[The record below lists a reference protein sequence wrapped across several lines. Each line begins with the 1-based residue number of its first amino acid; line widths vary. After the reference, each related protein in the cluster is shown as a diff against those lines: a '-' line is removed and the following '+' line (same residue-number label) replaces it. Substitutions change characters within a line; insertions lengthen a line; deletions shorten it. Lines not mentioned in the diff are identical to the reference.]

1 MSLDASLKPSFEEL
15 TKPYLTALRV
25 GLIGRVPVDVEQA
38 FLSETEFWIE
48 RQTYDFFVQGSELED
63 AVKLA
68 IARHGSPRTLAIT
81 LSEEWFESGVDSPL
95 LRKVGRGNAIAG
107 TIFGFGNLVSI
118 VLLQL
123 ALFFPSDRA
132 NLPFS
137 PAVVRSV
144 VPESMPLPG
153 LDWQFLIPAAA
164 VFLLPVIL
172 GMIVGTQIPV
182 RASSAVYRA
191 MCPVVLSAFSL
202 GCLLLPN
209 TTGLLFALIQ
219 TVFWLPAGCLAAHL
233 TSTFARHRRAKTKRS
248 GSAAGPRTP
257 GSKPIGAT

>member
-15 TKPYLTALRV
+15 VQPYLADLEA
-25 GLIGRVPVDVEQA
+25 GLVGRVPRDVGQA
-38 FLSETEFWIE
+38 FVSETEFWIE
-48 RQTYDFFVQGSELED
+48 RQTYDFTLQGSELEE
-63 AVKLA
+63 AVNRA
-68 IARHGSPRTLAIT
+68 IARHGSAHALALT
-81 LSEEWFESGVDSPL
+81 LSEGWFESGVDSPL

-132 NLPFS
+132 KLPFS
-137 PAVVRSV
+137 PAMVRSV
-144 VPESMPLPG
+144 LPESMPLPD
-153 LDWQFLIPAAA
+153 LNWQFLVPAAA

-172 GMIVGTQIPV
+172 GMVAGLQIPV
-182 RASSAVYRA
+182 RASAAVYRA

-233 TSTFARHRRAKTKRS
+233 TSTFARHRRAKTKES